1 MPVVITDQY
10 YVFICITIHALK
22 ETGTQKYRKC
32 ICTKNTTIRD
42 TYDRFIKQNRYSFYF
57 CFSFFF
63 FKWHLNASSTREQK
77 ETHLSCLHICKIL
90 FQKVTFPPSKKPTR
104 GAAKNEGA
112 NSHSFLSGAVA
123 LLQKAPYSPFNYN
136 KLWKYPE
143 IETTL
148 RIKYEV
154 ARYQKCEKYTFSLL
168 LRLTAV
174 TLNFFKKK

>member
-1 MPVVITDQY
+1 MQVPQENKKKHIWVV
-10 YVFICITIHALK
+10 CIYAK
-22 ETGTQKYRKC
+22 S
-32 ICTKNTTIRD
+32 
-42 TYDRFIKQNRYSFYF
+42 YS
-57 CFSFFF
+57 
-63 FKWHLNASSTREQK
+63 KKL
-77 ETHLSCLHICKIL
+77 L
-90 FQKVTFPPSKKPTR
+90 FHQVKKPTR

-123 LLQKAPYSPFNYN
+123 LLQKAPYSPFSYN

-174 TLNFFKKK
+174 SLNFFKKK